1 MNLDKLREGLAYAL
15 GKRREVE
22 AGKAVAF
29 VAACDD
35 WADKRPAFADA
46 IEAATL
52 EPWRNGETVE
62 AIGRAAVK
70 AACKFIVEHS

>member
-1 MNLDKLREGLAYAL
+1 MNLDDVKQVLRYGL
-15 GKRREVE
+15 GKKQQIE

-29 VAACDD
+29 VAAHDD

-70 AACKFIVEHS
+70 AACMFIVEHS